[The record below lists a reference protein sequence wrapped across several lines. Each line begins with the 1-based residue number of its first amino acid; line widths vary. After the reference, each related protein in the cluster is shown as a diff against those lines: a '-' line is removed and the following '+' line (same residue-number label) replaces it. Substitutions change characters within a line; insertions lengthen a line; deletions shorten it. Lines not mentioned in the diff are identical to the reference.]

1 MITNERRRALV
12 ELRVETL
19 ERIQRY
25 EAHQHQRRDA
35 LDKDLEEQASEIQS
49 DDIVDLLENEA
60 HAELTQIEKA
70 ISRIDAHVGKLCE
83 VCGEVIDIHRLQA
96 LPYATRCNECAIP

>member
-12 ELRVETL
+12 ELRIETL

-25 EAHQHQRRDA
+25 EAHQHQRSGA
-35 LDKDLEEQASEIQS
+35 LDKDLEEQAPQIQS
-49 DDIVDLLENEA
+49 DDIVDLLDNEA

-70 ISRIDAHVGKLCE
+70 ISRIDAHVGERCE

-96 LPYATRCNECAIP
+96 LPYATRCNECATP

>member
-1 MITNERRRALV
+1 MIANDRKEWLMD
-12 ELRVETL
+12 LRVEIL

-25 EAHQHQRRDA
+25 EAHQHHRSGA
-35 LDKDLEEQASEIQS
+35 LDKDLEEQALEIQS
-49 DDIVDLLENEA
+49 DDVVDLLGNEA
-60 HAELTQIEKA
+60 RAELTQIDKA
-70 ISRIDAHVGKLCE
+70 ISRIDAHLGEYCE